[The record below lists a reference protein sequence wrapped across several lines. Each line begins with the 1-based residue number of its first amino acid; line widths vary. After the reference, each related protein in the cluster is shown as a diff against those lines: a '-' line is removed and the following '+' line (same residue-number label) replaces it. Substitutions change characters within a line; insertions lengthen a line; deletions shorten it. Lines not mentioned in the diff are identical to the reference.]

1 MLQIPEQKFREI
13 LLQDNLMTAKA
24 FDVIAQEAQRLG
36 QRTAE
41 ILISRNIITEQYYT
55 NLLSSYFSV
64 SLAGLEGKEIDMNIL
79 KLLPEDLARQKRV
92 IIFSRE
98 SDGALSSAMEDPS
111 DLVSIEFLERY
122 YAISQIYHLFF

>member
-122 YAISQIYHLFF
+122 LKQRIKPYLAV